1 MRFFRRLFLALSG
14 LMLAGCATTPV
25 DMSDMAEAY
34 AQNIEEHERR
44 VILLNILRA
53 GNDLPMVFTTIPTWT
68 GSGNLR
74 TSASLGGQLFGQ
86 LLGNANLSASAEV
99 GRSFNFSLSSLD
111 NSQFTRAFL
120 ADLSMDHLHALASSS
135 EHGPRLLYTLLLSD
149 IRLNPDSG
157 GEVHHANE
165 AQPHDF
171 DRFQTALGALLDAG
185 LRTEVATSRAPV
197 GPVLQRAEA
206 IAFLGSTANPSP
218 DSLRTM
224 NVGGNAQG
232 YQIMS
237 LRTVARFCLAPH
249 RMSRFNQ
256 ARFGRHIAC
265 AGGDGRLPAS
275 DELPSGGD
283 VLSLDVR
290 SGRDVFRY
298 LGRIARRQMDDPHD
312 WVATLPAARGASVPD
327 MPATH
332 SDALLVVRKG
342 RAPAGTQAIAS
353 THYMGQ
359 DYHVPFDG
367 SGYSAAV
374 FDLLSVLLS
383 TYKVP
388 GSIPA
393 SPGIL
398 LN

>member
-1 MRFFRRLFLALSG
+1 MLLLHRLLLALPV
-14 LMLAGCATTPV
+14 LVLAGCAATPI
-25 DMSDMAEAY
+25 DMSDMADAY

-53 GNDLPMVFTTIPTWT
+53 GHELPMGFTTIPTWT

-74 TSASLGGQLFGQ
+74 TSTGVGGQLFGQ
-86 LLGNANLSASAEV
+86 LLSNASLNASAEV

-111 NSQFTRAFL
+111 NAQFTRAFL

-135 EHGPRLLYTLLLSD
+135 EHRPRLLYTLLLSD
-149 IRLNPDSG
+149 IRLNPDA
-157 GEVHHANE
+157 ETELHHANE
-165 AQPHDF
+165 AIPEDF
-171 DRFQTALGALLDAG
+171 ERFQAQLSALLDAG
-185 LRTEVATSRAPV
+185 LRTEVATLRSPV
-197 GPVLQRAEA
+197 GPVLQREEA
-206 IAFLGSTANPSP
+206 IAFLGRNANPSP
-218 DSLRTM
+218 DSLRIM
-224 NVGGNAQG
+224 NVGGGTG

-237 LRTVARFCLAPH
+237 VRTAARFCLVPH
-249 RMSRFNQ
+249 RMTQFAQ
-256 ARFGRHIAC
+256 ARLGRGIAC
-265 AGGDGRLPAS
+265 ASSTGGLPAS
-275 DELPSGGD
+275 DELPAGGD
-283 VLSLDVR
+283 ALSLDVR

-298 LGRIARRQMDDPHD
+298 LGRMARRQMHGAGG
-312 WVATLPAARGASVPD
+312 WVATVPEAAGAPAKP
-327 MPATH
+327 
-332 SDALLVVRKG
+332 LLVIRTG
-342 RAPAGTQAIAS
+342 RPPAGTQAIAA

-359 DYHVPFDG
+359 DYHVPLEG
-367 SGYSAAV
+367 SGHSAAV